1 MVNTVIEQDYIIRM
15 IKQIIQAILKLVF
28 GIDTDSPTAELLEN
42 AKASDTL
49 HRLTEMIDSG
59 NINSAENELYE
70 KISSDNDLDL
80 KVGIL
85 FYSYLNDKSD
95 DFLSKNNFS
104 RGEIELGLRNLVSMY
119 GLDDISN
126 LF

>member
-1 MVNTVIEQDYIIRM
+1 MIEQDYIIRM

-28 GIDTDSPTAELLEN
+28 GVDTDSPTAELLEN

-49 HRLTEMIDSG
+49 NRLTELIDSG

-70 KISSDNDLDL
+70 NISADNDLDL